1 MTDYL
6 GLLRTLSGD
15 RENGTSVRS
24 QPSDM
29 DIIETQALLM
39 ESGSLAFKAIKAGEL
54 ALILAGIVAVAYC
67 ALDGMRRYNME
78 PAAGA
83 EESTGDYLMAVIM
96 RRLSEKIA
104 ACSSG
109 NAADYTVLFNY
120 CRHLARDFV
129 NADFDNALEC
139 YHRWHVANGN
149 RNTPD
154 WKDALPDVSDCL
166 FE

>member
-6 GLLRTLSGD
+6 ELLRALNGD
-15 RENGTSVRS
+15 RESGNAVVNG
-24 QPSDM
+24 PSDM

-39 ESGSLAFKAIKAGEL
+39 ERGSLALKAIRAGEL

-78 PAAGA
+78 AAA
-83 EESTGDYLMAVIM
+83 DTEETTGDYLMAVIM
-96 RRLSEKIA
+96 RRLSQKIA
-104 ACSSG
+104 DCSSG
-109 NAADYTVLFNY
+109 NAAGYTALFSY

-129 NADFDNALEC
+129 NADFDNALIT
-139 YHRWHVANGN
+139 YHRWYVESGN
-149 RNTPD
+149 RTAPG
-154 WKDALPDVSDCL
+154 WKDALPDVSDSL